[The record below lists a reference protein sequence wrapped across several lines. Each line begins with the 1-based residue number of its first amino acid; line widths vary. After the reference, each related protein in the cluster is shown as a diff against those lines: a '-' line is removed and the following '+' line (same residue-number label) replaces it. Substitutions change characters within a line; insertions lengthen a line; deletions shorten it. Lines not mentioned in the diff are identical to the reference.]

1 MKGNYIEFSE
11 VKQLLTYL
19 RKFQTPNIYFK
30 DIYFRI
36 VVLVRLI
43 LQLAFKVDRN
53 QLIIHLDKLISDTE
67 RADDDSDKDYSLTP
81 LSPIQKNELE
91 ELCNELF
98 IDDVEKSNKE
108 LDLGKSEKQYLDDF
122 EY

>member
-11 VKQLLTYL
+11 VKLLLTYF

-53 QLIIHLDKLISDTE
+53 QLIVHLDKLISDTE
-67 RADDDSDKDYSLTP
+67 IADEDGEQDYRLTP
-81 LSPIQKNELE
+81 LSQIDSNELE
-91 ELCNELF
+91 KLCNELF
-98 IDDVEKSNKE
+98 IEDIDESNE
-108 LDLGKSEKQYLDDF
+108 VQLQPSARSLDEFGY
-122 EY
+122 

>member
-1 MKGNYIEFSE
+1 MTGNYIEFKE
-11 VKQLLTYL
+11 VKLLLTYL
-19 RKFQTPNIYFK
+19 RKFQTPNIYFR

-53 QLIIHLDKLISDTE
+53 QLIVHLDKLISDTE
-67 RADDDSDKDYSLTP
+67 LADEEGDQDYSLTP
-81 LSPIQKNELE
+81 LSQIDNNELE

-98 IDDVEKSNKE
+98 LEDIDKSNE
-108 LDLGKSEKQYLDDF
+108 LASNIKKDYPDEFRY
-122 EY
+122 

>member
-19 RKFQTPNIYFK
+19 RKFQTANIYFK
-30 DIYFRI
+30 DVYFRI
-36 VVLVRLI
+36 VVLIRLI
-43 LQLAFKVDRN
+43 LQLAFKVERN

-67 RADDDSDKDYSLTP
+67 RADDDGEQDYSLRP
-81 LSPIQKNELE
+81 LKQTQIMELE
-91 ELCNELF
+91 ELCSELILNDVEESNESPVEPAPRY
-98 IDDVEKSNKE
+98 IDD
-108 LDLGKSEKQYLDDF
+108 L

>member
-11 VKQLLTYL
+11 VKLLLTYL

-36 VVLVRLI
+36 VVLIRLI

-53 QLIIHLDKLISDTE
+53 QLIVHLDKLISDTE
-67 RADDDSDKDYSLTP
+67 MVDEDGEQDYSLTP
-81 LSPIQKNELE
+81 LSQIDNNELE

-98 IDDVEKSNKE
+98 IEDIEKCNERPSVIKN
-108 LDLGKSEKQYLDDF
+108 QYHDEF
-122 EY
+122 GY